1 MCQDRSIH
9 CFCESMLKE
18 LKIKYT
24 KHEIKEELKTKICIK
39 HNRKKEFKTKIC
51 IKHDRKKELKTKI

>member
-1 MCQDRSIH
+1 
-9 CFCESMLKE
+9 MLKE

-39 HNRKKEFKTKIC
+39 HNRKKE
-51 IKHDRKKELKTKI
+51 LKLQKAITGRLNMVLKAWCTAEI